1 MQNHKNTFENVWNNI
16 AWPPVCFCCCL
27 FVCPSLHPLH
37 PPPRPQ
43 QKFTEIF
50 VLSKLGENK
59 QTNIKIFNSK
69 LSFARVSE
77 QWTSLEGASK
87 ALAYLSYPQENIGFI
102 LTIEINGCCLSSLIR
117 KPVFPMKVG
126 KVLWV

>member
-1 MQNHKNTFENVWNNI
+1 MKTWSVRSYKGQTETIYSGLAVKEIKDNGYYVEGIWSKKGSHS
-16 AWPPVCFCCCL
+16 
-27 FVCPSLHPLH
+27 SLANMKKT
-37 PPPRPQ
+37 R
-43 QKFTEIF
+43 KI
-50 VLSKLGENK
+50 S
-59 QTNIKIFNSK
+59 NIKIFNSK

-87 ALAYLSYPQENIGFI
+87 TLAYLSYPQENIGFI